1 MEMNQYTLFVL
12 LSPFGCGIAIA
23 VVIYSLRYSNVR
35 AARPLAYAVSG
46 VTAYLLFN
54 TLELVDP
61 TPQGTLFFAQVC
73 YLCIGFLTVNWLA
86 FAVAYSNHENWI
98 KSIPFRLLWVIP
110 SITAVLVF
118 TNSYHHLI
126 WRDYAFVPVA
136 NGFLYMRVIA
146 YGGWFWVFWLQ
157 AYMLILVAAAILV
170 NASITAH
177 RHFRMQSSLAVIAA
191 LLPLVV
197 NLIYVLHLI
206 PGLKKDFSSLSYAFS
221 GLLLAVSLFRYRM
234 FDLTPIARANLIENM
249 NDCMFTLDAS
259 KRVVDFN
266 PAAQRIFSN
275 TDITPPRV
283 GEPFPVFDS
292 YLQKLETDSTIDL
305 LQAEITIPMHGEDIY
320 FDLQIRRLR
329 DRRNVEAVGYM
340 ALMHAITEHK
350 KELHTVRKLADEDML
365 TGVLSRSRFFELAR
379 QEMEGVHT
387 DSPRFSIMMIDIDH
401 FKKINDSLG
410 HIAGDQILQAFIRRM
425 RLSLRSI
432 DLIGRI
438 GGDEFVVL
446 LPGTSLENALQLA
459 ERLCA
464 QVAEKPMG
472 TKDCGEIPLT
482 ISIGVSEY
490 PVEGLTT
497 LEAIIDMADK
507 GLYQAKAQGRNRACV
522 YRLEFGA

>member
-1 MEMNQYTLFVL
+1 MNQYTLFVL

-23 VVIYSLRYSNVR
+23 VGIYSLRYSNVR
-35 AARPLAYAVSG
+35 AARPLAYAVGG

-86 FAVAYSNHENWI
+86 FALAYSNHENWL
-98 KSIPFRLLWVIP
+98 KSASFRLLWIIP
-110 SITAVLVF
+110 SITGVLVF

-126 WRDYAFVPVA
+126 WKDYTFIPVA
-136 NGFLYMRVIA
+136 NGFLYMRVLA
-146 YGGWFWVFWLQ
+146 YGSWFWVFWLQ

-170 NASITAH
+170 NTSLKSH
-177 RHFRMQSSLAVIAA
+177 SQFRMQAGLAVIAA

-266 PAAQRIFSN
+266 PAAQRIFSS
-275 TDITPPRV
+275 TDIALPRV

-292 YLQKLETDSTIDL
+292 YLQKLETDSAIDL
-305 LQAEITIPMHGEDIY
+305 LQVEITIPMQGEDIY

-329 DRRNVEAVGYM
+329 DRHNVETVGYM

-350 KELHTVRKLADEDML
+350 KELHTVRKLADEDTL

-379 QEMEGVHT
+379 QEMEGTRT
-387 DSPRFSIMMIDIDH
+387 DSPRFSIMMVDVDH
-401 FKKINDSLG
+401 FKQVNDSLG
-410 HIAGDQILQAFIRRM
+410 HIAGDQILQGFIRRM
-425 RLSLRSI
+425 RVSLRSV

-438 GGDEFVVL
+438 GGDEFIVL

-464 QVAEKPMG
+464 QVAEKPME
-472 TKDCGEIPLT
+472 TKDCGEIPVT
-482 ISIGVSEY
+482 VSIGVAEY
-490 PVEGLTT
+490 SAKGSTT
-497 LEAIIDMADK
+497 LESVIDVADK

-522 YRLEFGA
+522 HQLKFDV